1 VILGIPAPSGRG
13 ECQHLFQS
21 FPGIFFELLDRPPQE
36 AQAYQFSSVEI
47 KQLAFRIDGVF
58 LPSADTPEQPIYFAE
73 VQFQPDSK
81 FYSRFFAE
89 IFLYLDK
96 TKLTND
102 WRGVIVYPSRSVDTG
117 ETRRYSELLNS
128 RRVSRIYLDEL
139 GEASQQSLGI
149 ATVQLVIADEE
160 IAIERA
166 RELMDRARQEIDDAA
181 RERDFLKLIETIL
194 VYKLPQRSRQEI
206 EAMFGLSELKQTR
219 VYQEALE
226 EGREEG
232 KLQGRIQGKLE
243 SIPQLLALG
252 LSVEQIAQALGLEV
266 EQVRQAQEQQSA
278 EELKQTRVYQEALE
292 EGELKAKLEAVPR
305 LLGLGLNVEQVADA
319 LELDVERVSGAMQ

>member
-1 VILGIPAPSGRG
+1 M
-13 ECQHLFQS
+13 
-21 FPGIFFELLDRPPQE
+21 
-36 AQAYQFSSVEI
+36 
-47 KQLAFRIDGVF
+47 
-58 LPSADTPEQPIYFAE
+58 
-73 VQFQPDSK
+73 
-81 FYSRFFAE
+81 
-89 IFLYLDK
+89 
-96 TKLTND
+96 
-102 WRGVIVYPSRSVDTG
+102 
-117 ETRRYSELLNS
+117 
-128 RRVSRIYLDEL
+128 SRIYLDEL
-139 GEASQQSLGI
+139 GEVSQQSLGI

-166 RELMDRARQEIDDAA
+166 RELIDRARQEIDDAA
-181 RERDFLKLIETIL
+181 QERDFLKLIETIL

-232 KLQGRIQGKLE
+232 KREAKLE
-243 SIPQLLALG
+243 SVPQLLALG

-278 EELKQTRVYQEALE
+278 EELKQTRVDQEALE

-305 LLGLGLNVEQVADA
+305 LLGLGLSVEQVADA
-319 LELDVERVSGAMQ
+319 LELDVERVSGAVQEADD